1 MSVFEAMRKLTKHEV
16 TEASAPKEGYTAE
29 ADGPLLFRIGD

>member
-16 TEASAPKEGYTAE
+16 TEASAPKKCKLAE
-29 ADGPLLFRIGD
+29 ADGPLLFRPGD